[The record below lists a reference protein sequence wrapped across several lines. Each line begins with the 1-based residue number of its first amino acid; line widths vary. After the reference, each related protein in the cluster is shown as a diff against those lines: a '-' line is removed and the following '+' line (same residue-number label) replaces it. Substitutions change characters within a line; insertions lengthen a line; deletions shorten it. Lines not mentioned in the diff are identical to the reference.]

1 MATASADAR
10 ALQGRGAIALGSG
23 WLRFTF
29 AREPLG
35 RDRKPQLQITIPAAI
50 ARLMLESSNA
60 WSWKLTDEGVL
71 LEPAT
76 EDDPSEL
83 PAWAKKRDAR
93 SAKRTRR
100 P

>member
-1 MATASADAR
+1 
-10 ALQGRGAIALGSG
+10 
-23 WLRFTF
+23 
-29 AREPLG
+29 
-35 RDRKPQLQITIPAAI
+35 
-50 ARLMLESSNA
+50 MLESSNA

-100 P
+100 PWRALANG